1 MKRWGFKTPYESR
14 TTNANLT
21 LIKEILVGKAVKKS
35 SEEALDQALD
45 KLVMICPN
53 KKTYDELTSLMF
65 QLYCGNDYGLGNFSL
80 SFLDK
85 IEKRWQSGRKQVAQ
99 AKGLKLVVENV

>member
-1 MKRWGFKTPYESR
+1 MEIKRT
-14 TTNANLT
+14 A
-21 LIKEILVGKAVKKS
+21 KKS
-35 SEEALDQALD
+35 GEEVLDQALD
-45 KLVMICPN
+45 KLVMISPN

-85 IEKRWQSGRKQVAQ
+85 IEKRWQQGRKSA
-99 AKGLKLVVENV
+99 AAEKGIKLVVTNA

>member
-1 MKRWGFKTPYESR
+1 M
-14 TTNANLT
+14 
-21 LIKEILVGKAVKKS
+21 GKAVKKS

-45 KLVMICPN
+45 KLVMVCLN

-65 QLYCGNDYGLGNFSL
+65 QLYCGNDFGLGNFSL

-85 IEKRWQSGRKQVAQ
+85 IETRWATGRKAAAA
-99 AKGLKLVVENV
+99 AKGIKLVVKNV

>member
-1 MKRWGFKTPYESR
+1 MEISR
-14 TTNANLT
+14 TA
-21 LIKEILVGKAVKKS
+21 KKS

-45 KLVMICPN
+45 KLVMVCPN

-85 IEKRWQSGRKQVAQ
+85 IESRWQSGRKKIAQ
-99 AKGLKLVVENV
+99 AKGLKLVVKNV

>member
-1 MKRWGFKTPYESR
+1 VEISR
-14 TTNANLT
+14 TA
-21 LIKEILVGKAVKKS
+21 KKS
-35 SEEALDQALD
+35 GEEALDQALD

-65 QLYCGNDYGLGNFSL
+65 QLYCGNNYGLGNFSL

-85 IEKRWQSGRKQVAQ
+85 IESRWQSGRKKIAQ
-99 AKGLKLVVENV
+99 ARGLKLVVKDA

>member
-1 MKRWGFKTPYESR
+1 
-14 TTNANLT
+14 
-21 LIKEILVGKAVKKS
+21 
-35 SEEALDQALD
+35 LDQALD

-99 AKGLKLVVENV
+99 AKGLKLVVKNV

>member
-1 MKRWGFKTPYESR
+1 MGKT
-14 TTNANLT
+14 
-21 LIKEILVGKAVKKS
+21 VKKS

-45 KLVMICPN
+45 KLVMLAPN

-85 IEKRWQSGRKQVAQ
+85 IETRWQSGRKKIAQ

>member
-1 MKRWGFKTPYESR
+1 M
-14 TTNANLT
+14 
-21 LIKEILVGKAVKKS
+21 GKAVKKS

-45 KLVMICPN
+45 KLVMLAPN

-65 QLYCGNDYGLGNFSL
+65 QSYCGNDYGLGNFSL

-85 IEKRWQSGRKQVAQ
+85 IEKRWQSGRKKIAQ
-99 AKGLKLVVENV
+99 AKGLKLVVTNA

>member
-1 MKRWGFKTPYESR
+1 
-14 TTNANLT
+14 
-21 LIKEILVGKAVKKS
+21 VGKAVKKS

-45 KLVMICPN
+45 KLVMVCPN

-65 QLYCGNDYGLGNFSL
+65 QLYCGNDFGLGNFSL

-85 IEKRWQSGRKQVAQ
+85 IEKRWTTGRKAAAQ
-99 AKGLKLVVENV
+99 AKGLKLVVRNA

>member
-1 MKRWGFKTPYESR
+1 M
-14 TTNANLT
+14 
-21 LIKEILVGKAVKKS
+21 GKAVKKS

-45 KLVMICPN
+45 KLVMVCPN

-65 QLYCGNDYGLGNFSL
+65 QLYCGNDFGLGNFSL

-85 IEKRWQSGRKQVAQ
+85 IEKRWITGRKAVAQ
-99 AKGLKLVVENV
+99 AKGLKLVVRNA